1 VRHSEWIAAA
11 YFVYLAVAAWFRH
24 VPMRRRVVLLAA
36 AAAVL
41 AAIGAARDG
50 LLSPVRDWMP
60 LLYILGGYY
69 ASVALFIAPSTVL
82 EAWLIGWDRRLLG
95 DPATRFAPW
104 PRAFLAYLDLVY
116 MLCFLLVPGGCVV
129 LLAADRPD
137 LIDRYWTIVAGAE
150 LGSFAPLA
158 FIQTRPPWVIERKAV
173 LADRAVHRLTS
184 QMVRHLTICVNTF
197 PSGHAAGSLAVALAV
212 IGPVPIAGTT
222 LLVLA
227 ASIAIACIVGRY
239 HYIVDVVAGVALAVV
254 IFFFARN
261 W

>member
-1 VRHSEWIAAA
+1 MRHSEWIAAA
-11 YFVYLAVAAWFRH
+11 YFVYLALASWFRR
-24 VPMRRRVVLLAA
+24 VPLRRRIVLLAA

-41 AAIGAARDG
+41 AAIVAARDG
-50 LLSPVRDWMP
+50 FLSPVRDWMP
-60 LLYILGGYY
+60 LVYILGGYY
-69 ASVALFIAPSTVL
+69 ASLALFIAPSRVL

-95 DPATRFAPW
+95 DPATRFAHW
-104 PRAFLAYLDLVY
+104 PRAVLAYLDLVY
-116 MLCFLLVPGGCVV
+116 MFCFLLVPGGCVG
-129 LLAADRPD
+129 LLAAGRPD

-197 PSGHAAGSLAVALAV
+197 PSGHVAGSLAVALAV
-212 IGPVPIAGTT
+212 IGPMPIAGTI

-239 HYIVDVVAGVALAVV
+239 HYIVDVVAGVVLAIVMFVV
-254 IFFFARN
+254 AR
-261 W
+261 